1 MQSTARLKSLIF
13 VFGVLVA
20 SGIAVSLDG
29 VSTALAR
36 SIDRPIPYD
45 TATFEQA
52 PRQALERADHRAARI
67 AWDFIANNT
76 VPETGWVNSVDG
88 FESSTLWDQ
97 GSYIFALVSAMRLGV
112 ISREEFDGRFGLFAS
127 SLAQIEL
134 IENVLPNKV
143 YNTRSLLMT
152 DYSDALRP
160 DGIGWS
166 ALDIARLLLALRT
179 VERFAPEFGPQIRT
193 VLAQWNFDAM
203 TKNGQ
208 MFGTTREDGVLLSLQ
223 EGRIGYE
230 QYGARAAGLWGMDVN
245 RAMSAI
251 PILNWRKIAGVDVPV
266 DARTSARFGT
276 VTPVLS
282 EPYILMGLELG
293 FDAESRL
300 MADRVFAA
308 QHARFEE
315 DGIMTFVSEDHV
327 DEAPHFVYS
336 SVFSNGGDWAVVD
349 IDGRR
354 YDDLR
359 TQSAKATYGWDA
371 LFDTDYTNAG
381 LARIQHLARDGRGWM
396 AGVYEETGAWNAS
409 LSLNTNAIILEALHF
424 KEFGPLWNVAKAVD
438 TQD

>member
-1 MQSTARLKSLIF
+1 MQYAARLKSLIF

-29 VSTALAR
+29 VSTAFAR
-36 SIDRPIPYD
+36 SVGPIPYD
-45 TATFEQA
+45 TQMFDAA
-52 PRQALERADHRAARI
+52 PKQALEYADYRAARI
-67 AWDFIANNT
+67 AWDFMVNNT

-97 GSYIFALVSAMRLGV
+97 GSYVFALVSALRLGLIDRV
-112 ISREEFDGRFGLFAS
+112 EFDERFALFVG
-127 SLAQIEL
+127 SLRKIEL
-134 IENVLPNKV
+134 IDATLPNKV

-152 DYSDALRP
+152 DYADGLRP

-179 VERFAPEFGPQIRT
+179 VERFAPQFGPDIRA
-193 VLAQWNFDAM
+193 VLARWNFAAM

-208 MFGTTREDGVLLSLQ
+208 MFGTTREDGKLLVLQ

-230 QYGARAAGLWGMDVN
+230 QYGARAAGLWGLDVN

-251 PILNWRKIAGVDVPV
+251 PIVNWRTIAGVEVPV

-282 EPYILMGLELG
+282 EPYILMGLEMG
-293 FDAESRL
+293 FDAESRV

-308 QHARFEE
+308 QHARFTQ

-327 DEAPHFVYS
+327 DEFPHFVYS
-336 SVFSNGGDWAVVD
+336 SVFSNGGNWAVVD
-349 IDGRR
+349 SDGRR
-354 YDDLR
+354 FDDLR
-359 TQSAKATYGWDA
+359 TQWAKATYGWDA

-396 AGVYEETGAWNAS
+396 AGVYENTGAWNAS

-424 KEFGPLWNVAKAVD
+424 KKFGPLWNVAKAVD
-438 TQD
+438 AED